1 MRQAKI
7 LAKLTYCRLDELNST
22 EKNLIQAAKNACA
35 SAYSPYS
42 HFQVGAAVLLDNGNI
57 VIGNNQENAAFPS
70 GLCAERVA
78 LFAAASQFPENKAIA
93 LAIAARHEN
102 GNFTQKAV
110 SPCGACRQVMTET
123 EKRFQHPL
131 KVLLYGES
139 EIICIESAQELL
151 PLSFTDIR

>member
-1 MRQAKI
+1 MCFI
-7 LAKLTYCRLDELNST
+7 
-22 EKNLIQAAKNACA
+22 
-35 SAYSPYS
+35 
-42 HFQVGAAVLLDNGNI
+42 
-57 VIGNNQENAAFPS
+57 
-70 GLCAERVA
+70 
-78 LFAAASQFPENKAIA
+78 ASQFPENKAIA

>member
-7 LAKLTYCRLDELNST
+7 LAKLTYCSLDELNST

-35 SAYSPYS
+35 SAYAPYS

-57 VIGNNQENAAFPS
+57 VIGSNQENAAFPS

-102 GNFTQKAV
+102 GSFTQKAV

>member
-35 SAYSPYS
+35 SAYAPYS

-102 GNFTQKAV
+102 GSFTQKAI

>member
-35 SAYSPYS
+35 SAYAPYS

-102 GNFTQKAV
+102 GSFTQKAV

>member
-7 LAKLTYCRLDELNST
+7 LAKLTYCRLDKLNST

-35 SAYSPYS
+35 SAYAPYS

>member
-35 SAYSPYS
+35 SAYAPYS

-57 VIGNNQENAAFPS
+57 VIGSNQENAAFPS

-102 GNFTQKAV
+102 GSFTQKAV

>member
-35 SAYSPYS
+35 SAYAPYS

-57 VIGNNQENAAFPS
+57 VIGSNQENAAFPS

-78 LFAAASQFPENKAIA
+78 LFAAASQFSENKAIA

>member
-35 SAYSPYS
+35 SAYAPYS

-57 VIGNNQENAAFPS
+57 VIGSNQENAAFPS

-102 GNFTQKAV
+102 GSFTQNAV

>member
-35 SAYSPYS
+35 SAYAPYS

-102 GNFTQKAV
+102 GNFRMQQAT
-110 SPCGACRQVMTET
+110 
-123 EKRFQHPL
+123 
-131 KVLLYGES
+131 
-139 EIICIESAQELL
+139 
-151 PLSFTDIR
+151 

>member
-35 SAYSPYS
+35 SAYAPYS

-57 VIGNNQENAAFPS
+57 VIGNNQESAAFPS

-102 GNFTQKAV
+102 GSFTQKAV

-151 PLSFTDIR
+151 PLSFTDLR

>member
-7 LAKLTYCRLDELNST
+7 LAKLTYCRLDELNSR

-35 SAYSPYS
+35 SAYAPYS
-42 HFQVGAAVLLDNGNI
+42 HFQVGAAVLLDNGEI
-57 VIGNNQENAAFPS
+57 VTGSNQENAAYPS

-78 LFAAASQFPENKAIA
+78 LFAAASHFPENKAIA

-102 GNFTQKAV
+102 EDFTQNAV

-139 EIICIESAQELL
+139 EIICIDSAQELL